1 MNLNLEDDQDIV
13 DEAEGTLEIFQKAI
27 DSMNVPFKE
36 KLYSTIAEL
45 HEEALTIE

>member
-27 DSMNVPFKE
+27 DSDECSVQRKA
-36 KLYSTIAEL
+36 I
-45 HEEALTIE
+45 